1 MTCREAQSQITP
13 FIHNQLNL
21 KETEAFIEHVQS
33 CKECREELEVYYA
46 LLTAMEQ
53 LDEDKTLSN
62 NFNMELNMKLEKEQ
76 EKIVHAR
83 FIYYRKKI
91 RLVIMILLIVFLL
104 SFRYTNN
111 HIQPRDLLTESNFR
125 LRIMFQE
132 DKKPSFEADLRKYL
146 KELTIEQKQKNV
158 IK

>member
-1 MTCREAQSQITP
+1 
-13 FIHNQLNL
+13 
-21 KETEAFIEHVQS
+21 
-33 CKECREELEVYYA
+33 
-46 LLTAMEQ
+46 
-53 LDEDKTLSN
+53 
-62 NFNMELNMKLEKEQ
+62 
-76 EKIVHAR
+76 
-83 FIYYRKKI
+83 
-91 RLVIMILLIVFLL
+91 LIVFLL